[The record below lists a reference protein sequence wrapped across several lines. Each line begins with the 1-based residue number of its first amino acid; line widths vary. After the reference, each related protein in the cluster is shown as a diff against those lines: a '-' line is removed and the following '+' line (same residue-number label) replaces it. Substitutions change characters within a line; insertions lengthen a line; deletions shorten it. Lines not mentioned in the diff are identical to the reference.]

1 MNSQPRSQ
9 LDSRSHP
16 QGKAVGWLARVRLAM
31 GMVVGMGIVILSVF
45 AGGCGSG
52 GKGEVVVYAAQDQV
66 YAEPLFA
73 QFTRETGIRVRVLYD
88 SEAVKTVGLANR
100 LLAER
105 SRPVCD
111 VFWGNEELRTRQLES
126 SEVWREDNPW
136 VAFGCRSRRL
146 VVNTNLV
153 AASGVPR
160 SLLELTNR
168 QWAGK
173 VVFAYPLFGTT
184 ATHFL
189 ALEQHWGRELWRGW
203 CERMAANHP
212 LIVDGNS
219 VAARMVARG
228 EAVIGLTDSD
238 DFRSEVGQGA
248 PLRMLPLMPELLLI
262 PNTAAVVRGCP
273 NPAGAQ
279 ALVEFLSGQRVGQAL
294 VDAGALD
301 LAAFPRGRMGT
312 LEPEWPAL
320 VADLEASSEFLKR
333 TFLR

>member
-1 MNSQPRSQ
+1 MNPHPHTP
-9 LDSRSHP
+9 LNPRSHP
-16 QGKAVGWLARVRLAM
+16 RGEAVGGGARVRLAM
-31 GMVVGMGIVILSVF
+31 RAFAAVGTLILAMC

-52 GKGEVVVYAAQDQV
+52 GNREVVVYAAQDQV

-73 QFTRETGIRVRVLYD
+73 QFTRETGIRVRALYD

-126 SEVWREDNPW
+126 SEVWREENPW

-146 VVNTNLV
+146 VVNTNMV
-153 AASGVPR
+153 GAADAPR

-168 QWAGK
+168 QWAGR

-228 EAVIGLTDSD
+228 EAAVGLTDSD

-262 PNTAAVVRGCP
+262 PNTVAVVRGCP

-301 LAAFPRGRMGT
+301 LAAFPRGRLGT
-312 LEPEWPAL
+312 MEPEWSAL

-333 TFLR
+333 SFLR